1 MIKPKNIIVVGGN
14 AAGPAAAAKAK
25 RYNPEAE
32 VLIFEA
38 GSYISTGTCEMPYV
52 LSGEIDDY
60 NKIIFF
66 SPEQFYKEKG
76 VKVFINHSVESI
88 NRKDKK
94 VIVRDI
100 RKGSSLE
107 FCYDKLV
114 LATGSITRKIEQFP
128 QGLKNVYNLKNVQDL
143 INILDLINKNR
154 LKNVVII
161 GAGYIGLE
169 AADALYNRGISVSI
183 LEKYQYPLPSTET
196 EIQHLTFALLKRKG
210 ISFYGKNDGI
220 KTTVMGDCLKNINL
234 DSRLLEFDIV
244 LNATGSVP
252 NTELAKKCGL
262 EIGVKGGIKVDSRLR
277 TSCQDIYAAGDC
289 IEFTNAIT
297 NRPDYFPLATLA
309 HDFGHIA
316 GENAAGGNKRAEP
329 VVKNLSVKIFDKFL
343 VNVGLNLDEAKKE
356 KYLFSSVQE
365 VVPNL
370 IKVMPESDNVFG
382 KIIYEKE
389 SKKILGAT
397 FFGGREVSGYG
408 DLISAFIKTKQRTD
422 VLASVNFNYTPPLS
436 PMINLLSML
445 GRKII

>member
-1 MIKPKNIIVVGGN
+1 MIKPKKIIVVGGN

-25 RYNPEAE
+25 RFNPEAE
-32 VLIFEA
+32 VILFEA
-38 GSYISTGTCEMPYV
+38 GSFISTGTCEMPYV

-60 NKIIFF
+60 KKIIFF
-66 SPEQFYKEKG
+66 SPEQFCTEKG
-76 VKVFINHSVESI
+76 VMVFVNHKVESI

-94 VIVRDI
+94 VIVKDI
-100 RKGSSLE
+100 RKGCSLE

-114 LATGSITRKIEQFP
+114 LATGSISRKLEQIP
-128 QGLKNVYNLKNVQDL
+128 AGLKNVYNLKNVEDL
-143 INILDLINKNR
+143 INILDLINNNSA
-154 LKNVVII
+154 KNVVII

-169 AADALYNRGISVSI
+169 ATEALHNRGISVTI
-183 LEKYQYPLPSTET
+183 LEKFQYPLPSTET
-196 EIQHLTFALLKRKG
+196 DIQHLTFALLKHKG
-210 ISFYGKNDGI
+210 VSFYGNTDEI
-220 KTTVMGDCLKNINL
+220 KITTKADYLRSINL

-244 LNATGSVP
+244 LNAAGSVP
-252 NTELAKKCGL
+252 NTELAKNCGL
-262 EIGVKGGIKVDSRLR
+262 EIGAKGGIKVDSRLR

-289 IEFTNAIT
+289 IEVTNAIT

-316 GENAAGGNKRAEP
+316 GENAAGGNKRIEP
-329 VVKNLSVKIFDKFL
+329 VVKNMSVKIFDKFL
-343 VNVGLNLDEAKKE
+343 VNVGLNSDEAKKE
-356 KYLFSSVQE
+356 KYLFNSVQE

-370 IKVMPESDNVFG
+370 IKVMPESDKVFG

-389 SKKILGAT
+389 GKKILGAT

-408 DLISAFIKTKQRTD
+408 DLISAFIKTKQSTD